1 MLGDLIDKLNDLFY
15 DLKFKFSKNKPVE
28 SKADNLEQ
36 ADGEENSEGKDKN
49 SKQDIKHDGGKI
61 YALWRIILP
70 VLLGLCLGWL
80 AAVCLGVW
88 LEHSGIIKPTRKNF
102 VSSEVKSES
111 VKKVGLDDF
120 LLSNPFRISARKPD
134 EPEVKTVAEEVES
147 EEPEINEVSRIA
159 GAVLRGTLPGGGA
172 WIELDGK
179 EKFVL
184 INTSFDL
191 YTLTRVSYLEA
202 EFTRVKPSDNTLDR
216 VILELYFDKHVVK
229 LPPEPE
235 KKPKPKPKQEVRHA
249 DANVPTGEVVAASDE
264 QEGSIP
270 SGMVNQLVQNPFDE
284 LKKVRLRPQ
293 GQAGLQIQWIQNDS
307 ILKKLG
313 VKRGDVIKSINGI
326 PFNNMADIANSINSL
341 MNSERFD
348 VEVDRRGKP
357 TALRYVVH

>member
-15 DLKFKFSKNKPVE
+15 DLKFKFSKSKPVE
-28 SKADNLEQ
+28 DDDNNLEQ
-36 ADGEENSEGKDKN
+36 ADGEGNSENNNKN
-49 SKQDIKHDGGKI
+49 SNQDLKHDGGKI

-70 VLLGLCLGWL
+70 VLLGLSFGWL

-88 LEHSGIIKPTRKNF
+88 LEYSGIIRPTRKNF
-102 VSSEVKSES
+102 VSSEVKSET

-120 LLSNPFRISARKPD
+120 LLSNPFRISARKVV
-134 EPEVKTVAEEVES
+134 EPEVKTVAEEVAS
-147 EEPEINEVSRIA
+147 EEPEYEEVSRIA
-159 GAVLRGTLPGGGA
+159 AAVLRGTLPGGGA
-172 WIELDGK
+172 WVELDGK

-202 EFTRVKPSDNTLDR
+202 EFTRIKPSDNTLDR
-216 VILELYFDKHVVK
+216 VILDLYFDKHVVK

-235 KKPKPKPKQEVRHA
+235 RKPKPKPEVRHA
-249 DANVPTGEVVAASDE
+249 DANVPTGDVVAANGE
-264 QEGSIP
+264 QEGAIP

-348 VEVDRRGKP
+348 VEVERRGKP